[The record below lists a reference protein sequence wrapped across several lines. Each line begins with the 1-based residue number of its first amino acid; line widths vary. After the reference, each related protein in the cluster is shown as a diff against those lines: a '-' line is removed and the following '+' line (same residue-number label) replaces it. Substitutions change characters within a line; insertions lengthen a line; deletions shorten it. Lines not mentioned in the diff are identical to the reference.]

1 MATIGF
7 DEQIEQIVKQLT
19 EKINMAISFALDES
33 KSFEQAEA
41 IFNEAITVL
50 EYYQCGD
57 TAAEQ
62 LINFSK
68 ITYFRKECRKALL
81 FATDAVEKS
90 VTDNVREK
98 ASNNLHDMAF
108 KLLEYI
114 VINDKGQINVTFDDV
129 QSFLV
134 PQDYCNALQ
143 KAYEARNLIKT
154 KNDLVFVTNA
164 LKKLSMEVLR
174 QGLRQEKDGHF
185 ADSLSLLK
193 NVLPFLNVK
202 RAEIVNKE
210 IEKMEGIS
218 NAV

>member
-33 KSFEQAEA
+33 KSFELAEA

>member
-68 ITYFRKECRKALL
+68 ITYFRKECKKALL